1 MGISGKCRAR
11 MIVESCKSGDY
22 SMVFWKTR
30 GMSTATLSQRRERR
44 GRYYTH
50 YIYNKKAVIVI
61 CFGISDEMRR
71 KLFEEVNKKRTD
83 ESNFALLVSP
93 FDFHISF
100 WLCCEM
106 FSLRFTTK
114 PHCIPPLVDFLH
126 RQQQRRVQPW
136 CVVFP
141 NRLHFSLLAVPF
153 YVRKQVL
160 RP

>member
-1 MGISGKCRAR
+1 
-11 MIVESCKSGDY
+11 
-22 SMVFWKTR
+22 
-30 GMSTATLSQRRERR
+30 MSTATVVAKGTEGADIILIIYIIRRR
-44 GRYYTH
+44 
-50 YIYNKKAVIVI
+50 VIII

-114 PHCIPPLVDFLH
+114 PNCIPPLVDFLH
-126 RQQQRRVQPW
+126 RQQQRRVLP
-136 CVVFP
+136 
-141 NRLHFSLLAVPF
+141 
-153 YVRKQVL
+153 
-160 RP
+160 